1 MNSIF
6 LSLSPQLCH
15 TVTSFLESH
24 QEPVGSSFLIGSG
37 LSLVFLYRITP
48 VDSAGTMRRE
58 DRVLGP
64 EWEPMH
70 ALEINLISAQNLK
83 PPTIQIWSFFY
94 QTSTETT
101 VFGQTDTDPAVTL
114 CVCVQHF
121 LYDEILYCNETIND
135 CFESRRCKDEI
146 SLQLFVRNSMCS
158 TFSLWWKQ
166 PVDDMIQSKDS
177 GCSVGCWLG
186 EVWWFVGWLI
196 KRK

>member
-1 MNSIF
+1 M
-6 LSLSPQLCH
+6 
-15 TVTSFLESH
+15 TSFLESH
-24 QEPVGSSFLIGSG
+24 QEPFGSSFLIGSG

-83 PPTIQIWSFFY
+83 PPSIQIWPFFIK
-94 QTSTETT
+94 
-101 VFGQTDTDPAVTL
+101 PAQIRPFLAKPAQIRQWL

>member
-1 MNSIF
+1 LKPLERPLFVNSIF

-24 QEPVGSSFLIGSG
+24 QEPFGSSFLIGSG

-83 PPTIQIWSFFY
+83 PPTIQIWSFFIK
-94 QTSTETT
+94 
-101 VFGQTDTDPAVTL
+101 PAQKRPFLAKPTQIRQWL
-114 CVCVQHF
+114 CVCVFNIFSMMKSYIVMRLSMTALKAGDAKMKSYYSFLFAIPCVQHF
-121 LYDEILYCNETIND
+121 LYDENN
-135 CFESRRCKDEI
+135 
-146 SLQLFVRNSMCS
+146 Q
-158 TFSLWWKQ
+158 
-166 PVDDMIQSKDS
+166 
-177 GCSVGCWLG
+177 
-186 EVWWFVGWLI
+186 
-196 KRK
+196 